1 MSSLFNVT
9 IQPSTLPGQ
18 HLYPKLATAK
28 LEDPMLQP
36 MVEKKGCE
44 KVLGDMR
51 DCLVEKNSWE
61 KCDEEMQRF
70 QQCINTKY
78 FQEEFQL
85 SEDMIDREDERDLS
99 TGEIKV
105 ELANENE
112 DLGVKKNNDD
122 FIVEKSSFDDLDQA
136 EQSTDSN
143 KETADDTSDVN
154 HEQHKEGSEEAE
166 DLETNEEEHTE
177 QENLDKDSF
186 RVKIV
191 PKSEDFESD
200 ENLLFK
206 VTLKNDKSGI

>member
-85 SEDMIDREDERDLS
+85 SEDMIDKEDESDLS
-99 TGEIKV
+99 NGEIKV
-105 ELANENE
+105 EVTKENE
-112 DLGVKKNNDD
+112 DLGVKNNDD
-122 FIVEKSSFDDLDQA
+122 IIEEKSSSDDLDQT
-136 EQSTDSN
+136 EQVTDSN
-143 KETADDTSDVN
+143 NETADETSDDD
-154 HEQHKEGSEEAE
+154 HGQHTEGSEEAL
-166 DLETNEEEHTE
+166 DLKTNEEENIE
-177 QENLDKDSF
+177 QETLDKDSF

-191 PKSEDFESD
+191 PKSEDLESD

-206 VTLKNDKSGI
+206 VTLKNAKSVE

>member
-85 SEDMIDREDERDLS
+85 SEDMIDKEDERDLS

-105 ELANENE
+105 ELTNEIE
-112 DLGVKKNNDD
+112 DPGVNNNDD
-122 FIVEKSSFDDLDQA
+122 IIEEKSSSDDFDQA
-136 EQSTDSN
+136 EHSTDSN
-143 KETADDTSDVN
+143 KETADNTSDITQ
-154 HEQHKEGSEEAE
+154 EQQGSEEVV
-166 DLETNEEEHTE
+166 DLKTNEEVHIE
-177 QENLDKDSF
+177 QDNLEKDSF

-191 PKSEDFESD
+191 PKSEDLESD

-206 VTLKNDKSGI
+206 VTLKNVDSGM

>member
-85 SEDMIDREDERDLS
+85 SEDMIDKEDESDLS
-99 TGEIKV
+99 NGEIKV
-105 ELANENE
+105 EVTNENE
-112 DLGVKKNNDD
+112 DLGVKNNDD
-122 FIVEKSSFDDLDQA
+122 IIEEKSSSDDLDQT
-136 EQSTDSN
+136 EQLTDSN
-143 KETADDTSDVN
+143 NETADETSDDD
-154 HEQHKEGSEEAE
+154 HGQHTEGSEEAE
-166 DLETNEEEHTE
+166 DLKTNEEENIE

-191 PKSEDFESD
+191 PKSEDLESD

-206 VTLKNDKSGI
+206 VTLKNAKSVE